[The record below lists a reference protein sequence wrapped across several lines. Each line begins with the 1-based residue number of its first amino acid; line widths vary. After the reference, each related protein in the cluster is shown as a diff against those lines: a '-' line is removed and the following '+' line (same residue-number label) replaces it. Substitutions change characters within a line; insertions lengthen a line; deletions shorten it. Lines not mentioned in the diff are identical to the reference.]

1 MKLDTN
7 AERELAKDYLLHT
20 KENLFLTGRAGSG
33 KTTLLKEIIDQTDKS
48 TVIVA
53 PTGVAAINAGG
64 ATIHSF
70 FQLPPSNFLPTS
82 EAIPGEGYTNR
93 SILRSHLKYNADK
106 RALFKNLEMLVID
119 EISMV
124 RADLLDAMD
133 FVLRYVRGSNQ
144 PFGNVQ
150 IVMVGDLY
158 QLPPVV
164 KDEEWEPLSTYYNT
178 PYFFDALVWKQVKM
192 VPLELKKVYRQKD
205 EDFLHLLN
213 RIRDGKPQLADLELL
228 NTRYLP
234 EEKENNEAILLT
246 THNYKANR
254 VNQTELD
261 KIKKPKLTFTAKV
274 SGKFNE
280 WAYPAAEK
288 LILKKGARVMF
299 IRNDKEG
306 RYYNGKL
313 AEVIDFDKEK
323 NLLEVKYKD
332 VKDSMWIEQVEWEN
346 RKYKTDKESDKIVA
360 EVAGSFTQFPLRL
373 AWAVTVH
380 KSQGLTLEAVQ
391 LDLEGSF
398 AAGQAYVALS
408 RCTSLEGLVMKT
420 KLQKQQ
426 VIIDHRIRRFYEGFP
441 GLDVISR
448 KLPMAKRAFALQRLQ
463 NRFNLTSLLI
473 ALEKWKKYIDESGFS
488 EQTDYVALSENI
500 QTDLLKLQT
509 TTDDFQ
515 QLVQQWAKESLT
527 NPDRLDHLMARSD
540 KAIGYFTNL
549 LFEKIIQPLHQHIS
563 DIQHQSR
570 IKKYLNLAI
579 TLYDATWRKI
589 EALYQT
595 QLFEK
600 KVYQQT
606 QQHKKADLPD
616 WKSARLQ
623 TKKKKGA
630 TFDITLTFFRE
641 GLSITEIAEKRSLTK
656 TTIESHLTK
665 WLKDEVIDIKELLT
679 EDRLEA
685 LAKAKNKVVE
695 YEGYKDLR
703 EKLDIDCSYSE
714 LGWIVWYTENKQMKT
729 L

>member
-1 MKLDTN
+1 MQVETN

-48 TVIVA
+48 TVVVA

-64 ATIHSF
+64 STIHSF

-82 EAIPGEGYTNR
+82 HPVPGEGYTNR

-164 KDEEWEPLSTYYNT
+164 KDEEWEPLSHHYST

-213 RIRDGKPQLADLELL
+213 RIRDGKPETADIELL
-228 NTRYLP
+228 NTRHLP
-234 EEKENNEAILLT
+234 EGDGHKDVILLT
-246 THNYKANR
+246 THNHKANR
-254 VNQTELD
+254 VNQTELE
-261 KIKKPKLTFTAKV
+261 KIKNPKLTFTAKV
-274 SGKFNE
+274 KGKFNE

-288 LILKKGARVMF
+288 LVLKKGAQVMF

-313 AEVIDFDKEK
+313 AEITGFDKEK
-323 NLLEVKYKD
+323 NLLEIKYKEGNKS
-332 VKDSMWIEQVEWEN
+332 VWIEQVEWEN
-346 RKYKTDKESDKIVA
+346 RKYKTDKETDKIVA

-380 KSQGLTLEAVQ
+380 KSQGLTLDAVR

-408 RCTSLEGLVMKT
+408 RCTSLSGLVMET
-420 KLQKQQ
+420 RLQKQQ

-441 GLDVISR
+441 ELNLIAQR
-448 KLPMAKRAFALQRLQ
+448 LPMAKRAFALQRLQ
-463 NRFNLTSLLI
+463 HRFNLTALI
-473 ALEKWKKYIDESGFS
+473 VALEKWKKYIEESGFS
-488 EQTDYVALSENI
+488 EKEEHVTLSENI

-509 TTDDFQ
+509 TTDNFQ
-515 QLVQQWAKESLT
+515 RLLQQWATESLS
-527 NPDRLDHLMARSD
+527 NPDRLEHLMSRSD
-540 KAIGYFTNL
+540 KAIGYFTAI
-549 LFEKIIQPLHQHIS
+549 LFEKIIQPLHQHIT

-570 IKKYLNLAI
+570 IKKYLQLAI
-579 TLYDATWRKI
+579 DLYDATWRKI
-589 EALYQT
+589 ESLYQT

-600 KVYQQT
+600 QVYQHKE
-606 QQHKKADLPD
+606 QHKKADMQD

-630 TFDITLTFFRE
+630 TYDITLSFFRE
-641 GLSITEIAEKRSLTK
+641 GLSIDEIANKRDLNKS
-656 TTIESHLTK
+656 TIESHLTK
-665 WLKDEVIDIKELLT
+665 WLKEEVIDIKEILT
-679 EDRLEA
+679 EDRLKA
-685 LAKAKNKVVE
+685 LTNAKQKVSD

-703 EKLDIDCSYSE
+703 EKMDIDCSYSE
-714 LGWIVWYTENKQMKT
+714 LAWIVWHTESNPVKT